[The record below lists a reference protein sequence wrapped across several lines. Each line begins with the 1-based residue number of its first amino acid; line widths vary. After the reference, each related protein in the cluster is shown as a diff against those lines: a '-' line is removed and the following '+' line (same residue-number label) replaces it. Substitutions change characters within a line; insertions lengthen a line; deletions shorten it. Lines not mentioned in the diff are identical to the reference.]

1 MPATISAPVAV
12 FGLPHS
18 MMRELFFFFPQAGV
32 GIGDECRWYGR
43 CKALL
48 FSLGSE
54 RVILPGAEV
63 WGLAF
68 GIRCLGAELILG
80 FLGGNTPGYV
90 SPQDGRE

>member
-1 MPATISAPVAV
+1 MAV

-18 MMRELFFFFPQAGV
+18 LFFPGWN
-32 GIGDECRWYGR
+32 GNRDECRCYGR

-54 RVILPGAEV
+54 RAILPGAEV
-63 WGLAF
+63 WGLLAF
-68 GIRCLGAELILG
+68 GIRCLGAQLLLG

-90 SPQDGRE
+90 SPQDG